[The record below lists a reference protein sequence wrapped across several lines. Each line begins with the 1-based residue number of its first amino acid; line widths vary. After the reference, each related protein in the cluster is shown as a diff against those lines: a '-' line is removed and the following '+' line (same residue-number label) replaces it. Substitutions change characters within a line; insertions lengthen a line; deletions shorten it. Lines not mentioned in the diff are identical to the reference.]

1 MGVEIET
8 GRHNT
13 GILSGVD
20 AAAPVAD
27 LGKALPLPFDRATAT
42 DRLRM
47 LHSAPMSVPPVD
59 LPFIREQFYELATQL
74 RELGDASGQVL
85 EEVRDPAVL
94 NDAMAQ
100 LLGILEQVSG
110 DSPDARVSN
119 AELNTLGEYGLH
131 LFDELATLA
140 DQLDQAATAAEIR
153 QLCLPFAV
161 WMARQG
167 AEIRNLAPVVNGLAQ
182 FANQASQPQA
192 MAALYSYCCELVDAA
207 SPACEEYQTGE
218 AHQPWRLL
226 LINRAIVA
234 TRSHN
239 PELMAPAFDAIVEC
253 LPHEAQRFFAE
264 GMEQMAIIDYP
275 DQVRDLVR
283 RYYLAHTQRRLL
295 H

>member
-1 MGVEIET
+1 
-8 GRHNT
+8 
-13 GILSGVD
+13 
-20 AAAPVAD
+20 
-27 LGKALPLPFDRATAT
+27 
-42 DRLRM
+42 
-47 LHSAPMSVPPVD
+47 MSLPPVD
-59 LPFIREQFYELATQL
+59 LPFLREQFRDLATQL
-74 RELGDASGQVL
+74 GEAWESSGLSVD
-85 EEVRDPAVL
+85 ETDDPAVL
-94 NDAMAQ
+94 RDAMSQ
-100 LLGILEQVSG
+100 LVGILEQVSG
-110 DSPDARVSN
+110 DKPEAQVN
-119 AELNTLGEYGLH
+119 GAELNTLGEYGLH
-131 LFDELATLA
+131 LLDELATLA
-140 DQLDQAATAAEIR
+140 DQLDQPATATEIQ

-167 AEIRNLAPVVNGLAQ
+167 AEIRNLAPVVNGLAH

-192 MAALYSYCCELVDAA
+192 MAALYGYCCELVDAA

-239 PELMAPAFDAIVEC
+239 PELMEPAFDAIVEC

-264 GMEQMAIIDYP
+264 GMEQMAVIDYP
-275 DQVRDLVR
+275 TPVRDLVR